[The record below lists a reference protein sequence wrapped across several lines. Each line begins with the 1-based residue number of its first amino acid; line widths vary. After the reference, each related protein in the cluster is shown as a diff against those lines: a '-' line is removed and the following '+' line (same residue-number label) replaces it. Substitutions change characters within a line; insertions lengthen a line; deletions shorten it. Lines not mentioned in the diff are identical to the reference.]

1 MAKKI
6 HFQDN
11 LFQLAR
17 ILDTLNEGLLLDLD
31 QKFFASHYIDQIQ
44 FIDSVLNDIGKT
56 LIENPQFIEHSQQM
70 RNLYSVEKKIIELG
84 NLIRNSAL
92 YVDFETPAISS
103 MLSEIAGRHNKILQ
117 SLNGKISEIKE
128 EENSQDVVSHE
139 EMSQL
144 LGF

>member
-1 MAKKI
+1 M
-6 HFQDN
+6 H
-11 LFQLAR
+11 L
-17 ILDTLNEGLLLDLD
+17 
-31 QKFFASHYIDQIQ
+31 FFASHYIDQIQ

-103 MLSEIAGRHNKILQ
+103 MLSEITGRHNKILQ